1 MTRRK
6 LTVCDAGEILE
17 HWQAGRSIRAINR
30 SLGASRPIIRK
41 YAAIAE
47 AHGFKQGDSPPP
59 EGWRVF
65 LEKVSPGGIQSGIG
79 NSDDH

>member
-6 LTVCDAGEILE
+6 LTVRDAGEILE

-47 AHGFKQGDSPPP
+47 THGF
-59 EGWRVF
+59 
-65 LEKVSPGGIQSGIG
+65 
-79 NSDDH
+79 